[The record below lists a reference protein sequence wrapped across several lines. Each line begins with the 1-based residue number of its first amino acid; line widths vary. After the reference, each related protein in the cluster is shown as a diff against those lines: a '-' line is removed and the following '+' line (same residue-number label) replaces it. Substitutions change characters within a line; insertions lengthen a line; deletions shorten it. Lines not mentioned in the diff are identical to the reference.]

1 MKISKVYKDNI
12 YLIIETD
19 IGIRKLKLNYSNI
32 NEVEKKCINLCKKQ
46 CLIDYR
52 TLKGWSKNLWF
63 VDVWEVNEYGEKIFE
78 NDTETSSPY
87 ENLNNITLNSFND
100 FQSNE
105 IVKSENNNEKFI
117 QRIFGPPGTGKT
129 TKLIN
134 EVVKLAINNGIKPN
148 QIAFLGYTNA
158 SCEAAVSSLGFS
170 DLKSGKINFPYFRT
184 LHSMST
190 KIGGSSYELM
200 ETKDRYKF
208 DQSIKFKEE
217 WVSKGDSTSIVE
229 RPEHPVL
236 DAWSIAIQRKEKFDH
251 NLQDVE
257 DVLSIFFKK
266 DIKEIQQKKSQYV
279 HSYIKLY
286 LDFKKSNRL
295 LDFDDVLLNAVDQNK
310 VEEFKF
316 PNLEILIID
325 EAQDLSNLQWD
336 FVERLIKHSNKV
348 YLAGDDDQAIM
359 TSFGASPEHFKSYIT
374 NTEDIF
380 HKTSYRVPS
389 HIKNYVDCGV
399 MNDIENLDNRVQK
412 TWTSK
417 TDKEK
422 GTVYFMSSN
431 FDERLNT
438 KINKSDYEKKKAKV
452 FKNFNGTHSEPL
464 SNWTPNDLIE
474 HIADNQFEDWL
485 ILTPTNNSAELLSKG
500 LSKDPFKIPHY
511 FKNKPVLG
519 AQTFKHGI
527 NIRTIHTS
535 KGLGADNV
543 AIVVLSIADI
553 LMLGDDDPR
562 LAYVALTRA
571 KKTLIPRVVKSGLFN
586 DVLDAKYFN
595 TNLSNYL
602 FRFPMPIFEKLNT
615 NDYYRNNN
623 SQENTRSNQENNNL
637 NSSSPNI
644 DKENSALKKLKSN
657 SSMKKYIEILELQNF
672 NSIKDIRKNYVKL
685 AKKWHPDTTTFDKT
699 KANFKS
705 QFLKIKDAYDK
716 IIKFLTDINL

>member
-1 MKISKVYKDNI
+1 
-12 YLIIETD
+12 
-19 IGIRKLKLNYSNI
+19 
-32 NEVEKKCINLCKKQ
+32 
-46 CLIDYR
+46 
-52 TLKGWSKNLWF
+52 
-63 VDVWEVNEYGEKIFE
+63 
-78 NDTETSSPY
+78 
-87 ENLNNITLNSFND
+87 
-100 FQSNE
+100 
-105 IVKSENNNEKFI
+105 
-117 QRIFGPPGTGKT
+117 
-129 TKLIN
+129 
-134 EVVKLAINNGIKPN
+134 
-148 QIAFLGYTNA
+148 
-158 SCEAAVSSLGFS
+158 
-170 DLKSGKINFPYFRT
+170 
-184 LHSMST
+184 MST

-229 RPEHPVL
+229 RPKHPVL

-417 TDKEK
+417 TDKKK
-422 GTVYFMSSN
+422 GTVYFMSSS

-474 HIADNQFEDWL
+474 YIADNQFEDWL
-485 ILTPTNNSAELLSKG
+485 ILTPTNNSAELLSMG

-595 TNLSNYL
+595 AHLSNYL
-602 FRFPMPIFEKLNT
+602 FRFPMPMYEKLNT

-623 SQENTRSNQENNNL
+623 AQENTRSNQENNDL

-644 DKENSALKKLKSN
+644 DKENSALKNLKSN

-685 AKKWHPDTTTFDKT
+685 AKKWHPDSTTFDKT